1 MAANN
6 NNTANTTPNVVDKE
20 QIFGIALNEMEYRV
34 EMFNKMTSTCFD
46 KCIEK
51 RYKEGELN
59 LGETSCID
67 RCTSKYY
74 QITNLVGQLLAT
86 SKPPM

>member
-6 NNTANTTPNVVDKE
+6 NNTANATPVVVDKE
-20 QIFGIALNEMEYRV
+20 QLFGMAVNEMEYRV
-34 EMFNKMTSTCFD
+34 EMFSKMTNTCFA
-46 KCIEK
+46 KCVEK

-67 RCTSKYY
+67 RCVSKYF
-74 QITNLVGQLLAT
+74 QITNLVGQLLAG
-86 SKPPM
+86 KPPM